1 MGDFFFDRDISKDV
15 LNDKAERKVL
25 AHGKELMVC
34 HLYFEAG
41 GVGEPHRHPHTQC
54 TFVISGTYEFN
65 LDGDNT
71 VIKAGDSVFI
81 PSNALHGLVCL
92 EKGEILDIFT
102 PEREDFLV

>member
-1 MGDFFFDRDISKDV
+1 MSGFFFDRDIVKGIVSEKT
-15 LNDKAERKVL
+15 ERKIL
-25 AHGKELMVC
+25 AHGEELMVC

-41 GVGEPHRHPHTQC
+41 GVGEPHQHPNTQC
-54 TFVISGTYEFN
+54 TYVLSGTYEFN

-81 PSNALHGLVCL
+81 PANAVHGLVCL

-102 PEREDFLV
+102 PQREDFLV